1 MITIQNCNKETEDIV
16 DKMNEQ
22 YNELRK
28 EYKNKLEEFEKHLT
42 HEYESNRKK
51 YKNTLS
57 TQIKTEKDKERAE
70 QNNRV
75 IEDNNFYS
83 QIENH
88 IFDKMQIYSQSKIDI
103 EEKIQKLQMY
113 MEMNKAKIRLNQ
125 ETIE

>member
-57 TQIKTEKDKERAE
+57 T
-70 QNNRV
+70 
-75 IEDNNFYS
+75 
-83 QIENH
+83 
-88 IFDKMQIYSQSKIDI
+88 
-103 EEKIQKLQMY
+103 
-113 MEMNKAKIRLNQ
+113 
-125 ETIE
+125 